1 MKQRRLVPQHDLW
14 NDLVLAEEY
23 LGHPLPQLARTFRR
37 DLFSDELYMAV
48 PSLEGTR
55 PAARSATTLCHGTG
69 RPRQLSNGS

>member
-48 PSLEGTR
+48 PSLWKGHDPQHVARR
-55 PAARSATTLCHGTG
+55 PFAMEPAGPAS
-69 RPRQLSNGS
+69 